1 MSSDGVLGGGSAS
14 SGSQQVA
21 SRVRQ
26 ASHAGSWYSDNP
38 KELDR
43 QLSDWLDRAGPL
55 VNGGNGA
62 RAVITPHAGYTYC
75 GDTAAYAF
83 KQIVPDRV

>member
-1 MSSDGVLGGGSAS
+1 MSSDGVLGGSGAS
-14 SGSQQVA
+14 SGNQQVT

-43 QLSDWLDRAGPL
+43 QLADWLDRAGPL

-75 GDTAAYAF
+75 GDTAAYSF